1 MPLVYLD
8 TSAFLR
14 RFKTEAGSIGIRS
27 LFQLTEAAARGIVLV
42 TSGMTLNEAAGVL
55 RREHHKNHLTHQEM
69 LDTFAEIIAE
79 TGRLVGAGVL
89 RVEGPTLAL
98 CRAAAELTIL
108 KGCRPPDAIQLH
120 TAVATGCSV
129 LLAADRKLLKHAEA
143 EGLEVHHAADE
154 AELQLWLSSLTP

>member
-27 LFQLTEAAARGIVLV
+27 LFQLTEAPARGIVLV

-69 LDTFAEIIAE
+69 LDSFAEIIAE
-79 TGRLVGAGVL
+79 TARLVTVGVL
-89 RVEGPTLAL
+89 RVEGPTIGL
-98 CRAAAELTIL
+98 CRAASTALPHSITIVMSFRTT
-108 KGCRPPDAIQLH
+108 CAMPDSPP
-120 TAVATGCSV
+120 VANSSCIIS
-129 LLAADRKLLKHAEA
+129 LAD
-143 EGLEVHHAADE
+143 
-154 AELQLWLSSLTP
+154 